1 MSFIAGPF
9 IWTASAITLILGLLE
24 IAVKLFALIDCII
37 RPARAFEAAGKLTK
51 MLWLLMLGAA
61 ALWNV
66 LFVGLTSIVNVAG
79 LIAAIVY
86 LVDVRPAVRVLGGG
100 RGSGRSSG
108 SSGGW

>member
-1 MSFIAGPF
+1 MGLIAGPF

-24 IAVKLFALIDCII
+24 LAVKVFALIDCII

-61 ALWNV
+61 ALWNL
-66 LFVGLTSIVNVAG
+66 LFPGLTSILNVAG

-86 LVDVRPAVRVLGGG
+86 IVDVRPAVRVIGGG
-100 RGSGRSSG
+100 KGPGRSSG